1 MTIHAPISQ
10 ADDNRPY
17 SVAQLAAR
25 WDCSD
30 SMVRKLIA
38 QGRLQT
44 FRIGVL
50 IRISAAEVE
59 RYEKCPTETPH
70 IPFKGSGEGSP
81 LSGRKTP
88 TSPLQ
93 HPAIEGEGSFTPQIG
108 RAPKRKLASS
118 GPAPTVH
125 RGPWAVS

>member
-1 MTIHAPISQ
+1 MTAPARINQ

-17 SVAQLAAR
+17 SVAQLAER

-44 FRIGVL
+44 FRIGAL

-59 RYEKCPTETPH
+59 RFEKCPMETPP
-70 IPFKGSGEGSP
+70 IPSSDSEAGLP
-81 LSGRKTP
+81 LSGKKTP
-88 TSPLQ
+88 PSPSQ

-108 RAPKRKLASS
+108 RAPKRKRAPS

-125 RGPWAVS
+125 RGPWAGS